1 MFYIKIAMSSQE
13 KKKICQEYYLC
24 IPIEPIE
31 SFRSCARGMGI
42 ATLAMH
48 HGTVLGDGPFV
59 YVGYECHCCHS
70 TAGFKIGV
78 FLLVGELPTKAI
90 TSSTNPKQYARY
102 GRLVP

>member
-48 HGTVLGDGPFV
+48 YGTVLGDEPLFTSGA
-59 YVGYECHCCHS
+59 S
-70 TAGFKIGV
+70 ATA
-78 FLLVGELPTKAI
+78 A
-90 TSSTNPKQYARY
+90 
-102 GRLVP
+102 